1 MKGLL
6 FLWQEKHICDI
17 CCDPLDTCFAK
28 KKVLHANLK
37 QRIFDRFNVEDENDE
52 GAGY

>member
-28 KKVLHANLK
+28 KRYYMLISNKEYLIDLM
-37 QRIFDRFNVEDENDE
+37 
-52 GAGY
+52 